1 MIKVRG
7 VLDCIV
13 NVKNRMARKY
23 LMILKTVKNRRILG
37 KYRNIQMIQSNLIK
51 GTIIFYSNSNFSF
64 IPNYYS

>member
-37 KYRNIQMIQSNLIK
+37 KYRNIQLIN
-51 GTIIFYSNSNFSF
+51 TL
-64 IPNYYS
+64 